1 MPEFPPD
8 QVTPFVFSD
17 PTGKRWPRLRLILL
31 IGGVLFFLATV
42 LFVQT
47 LFVTP
52 QMNVPFSLRQLKGQ
66 LKALQKENPAGQLSA
81 SSLLWQK
88 FGAARQAAKKLAG
101 TAAAAPPKR
110 LLGKKPPDNE
120 VRLAF
125 YVNGDPYSYAS
136 LQEHTAQITHVC
148 PEWMTVVN
156 GLGDLQIDADT
167 RVSKLA
173 ANKGITLM
181 PLLTNLVGD
190 TWQPEAIE
198 NLAHGPAQRQDRF
211 IERVLSVL
219 RSAKASGVV
228 VDWQQIDPAYKKDIT
243 RFIDKFAEALHDDN
257 KELWLCVQPG
267 QDLDYIDFDAL
278 GDNVDHFVAML
289 FDETSD
295 TDPPGPLA
303 SRSWFEGWVRALL
316 EGSDTKQWIIAI
328 GSYGYDWTIG
338 GKKAELISFSEAMS
352 RANDAEIKSVEVNGP
367 SYSPYFY
374 FQDEDKEH
382 AVWFLDA
389 VTFLNQVREVRDQK
403 AGGFALYRLGSE
415 DPAIWDALAVARDFK
430 FAVEN
435 PSSGG
440 LDNQTRQ
447 SLELIKSTD
456 TIADVGDGEIVT
468 VDENRTDGMRKLA
481 VDTDGYL
488 TAKYTKFAEFPTLYH
503 QGAGGEHQVAIT
515 FDDGPDPRWTP
526 QILDILKAAN
536 VKAAFFLVGV
546 NAERY
551 PGLVRRIVNEG
562 HEIGNHTY
570 YHPNL
575 ALCWPEH
582 IRLELN
588 ATQLLLETITGRA
601 TTLFRPPYAADT
613 GPTQL
618 SELAPLKIAEDLNYL
633 VVLENIDPQDWA
645 KPGADII
652 LRRIK
657 QQRHDGSVILLHDAG
672 GDRSQ
677 TVEALPKILDW
688 LHTRG
693 DTVVPLSALLGT
705 TRDAVMP
712 PLQGDSQSIT
722 RFVSSTGFRIFHG
735 IEEFLWAF
743 MIVATTLV
751 VLRTLIVIW
760 LAYRFRRGPKAN
772 FAEPISVVM
781 AAYNEEKVIA
791 GTLRTLLATDYQG
804 EIEVVVVDDGSRDQ
818 TAAEVELV
826 AQSESRVRLLQQD
839 NHGKARAL
847 QRGLAAARYGIVVFI
862 DADTQCQRD
871 TLPRLLEPLVDG
883 RIGAVSGHAKV
894 GNLRTFIARCQALEY
909 TCGFNLDRRAYNRW
923 DCITVVPGA
932 ISALRKDAI
941 NEAGGLSL
949 ETLAEDTDLTLS
961 LHRQRQR
968 IIYVPG
974 AIAWTE
980 APESMRTLA
989 RQRSRWAYGTL
1000 QCLWKH
1006 RDMVFNWNY
1015 RALGWFSLP
1024 SIWFFQIILVAVTPM
1039 VDLFLLASL
1048 PFGVWNAVLPFV
1060 IIFLAMDV
1068 ILATLACMLEREPL
1082 VRAWRILPMR
1092 LIYRPMLSYCIWKA
1106 ILRAI
1111 KGAWVSWGKL
1121 ERTASVPVRA

>member
-1 MPEFPPD
+1 MPEYPPE

-17 PTGKRWPRLRLILL
+17 PSGKRWPRLRLILL
-31 IGGVLFFLATV
+31 IAGLLFFLVAV
-42 LFVQT
+42 LFVQA

-81 SSLLWQK
+81 TSLLWQK
-88 FGAARQAAKKLAG
+88 FGEARQAAKKLAG
-101 TAAAAPPKR
+101 TAPPPSPR
-110 LLGKKPPDNE
+110 LRRKLPDNE

-125 YVNGDPYSYAS
+125 YTNGDPYSYAS
-136 LQEHTAQITHVC
+136 LQQHAAQITHLC
-148 PEWMTVVN
+148 PEWMTVID
-156 GLGDLQIDADT
+156 GMGDLQIDADT
-167 RVSKLA
+167 RVAKLA

-181 PLLTNLVGD
+181 PLLTNLVGEA
-190 TWQPEAIE
+190 WQPEAIE
-198 NLAHGPAQRQDRF
+198 NLAHGPAKRQEGF

-219 RSAKASGVV
+219 RTSKASGVV

-243 RFIDKFAEALHDDN
+243 KFIDKFADALHDEN

-267 QDLDYIDFDAL
+267 QELDYVDFDAL
-278 GDNVDHFVAML
+278 ADNVDRFVAML

-303 SRSWFEGWVRALL
+303 SRPWFEGWVHSLL
-316 EGSDTKQWIIAI
+316 EESDTKQWIIAL
-328 GSYGYDWTIG
+328 GSYGYDWTDG
-338 GKKAELISFSEAMS
+338 GKKAETISFSEAMS
-352 RANDAEIKSVEVNGP
+352 RANDAEIKSAEVQGP
-367 SYSPYFY
+367 SFSPYFY

-389 VTFLNQVREVRDQK
+389 VTFLNQLREVRDQK

-415 DPAIWDALAVARDFK
+415 DPAIWDALNVSRDFK
-430 FAVEN
+430 FATAN

-447 SLELIKSTD
+447 ALELIKSTD
-456 TIADVGDGEIVT
+456 TITDVGDGEIVT
-468 VDENRTDGMRKLA
+468 VDEDRRDGTRKLA
-481 VDTDGYL
+481 VDADGYL
-488 TAKYTKFAEFPTLYH
+488 TAKYVTFAQFPTLYH
-503 QGAGGEHQVAIT
+503 QGAGAEHQVAIT

-526 QILDILKAAN
+526 KILDILKAAN

-551 PGLVRRIVNEG
+551 PNLVRRIVNEG

-582 IRLELN
+582 IRVELN

-601 TTLFRPPYAADT
+601 TTLFRPPYAADSS
-613 GPTQL
+613 PTKI
-618 SELAPLKIAEDLNYL
+618 SELTPLLIAQDLGYL

-645 KPGADII
+645 QPGADII
-652 LRRIK
+652 LQRIK
-657 QQRHDGSVILLHDAG
+657 QQRRDGSIILLHDAG
-672 GDRSQ
+672 GDRRQ
-677 TVEALPKILDW
+677 TVEALPRILDW

-693 DTVVPLSALLGT
+693 DSIVPLSTLLGT

-712 PLQGDSQSIT
+712 PVQGNGQSLT
-722 RFVSSTGFRIFHG
+722 RFVSSTGFRIYHG

-743 MIVATTLV
+743 MIVATALV
-751 VLRTLIVIW
+751 VVRTLIVIW
-760 LAYRFRRGPKAN
+760 LAYRFKRGPRTN
-772 FAEPISVVM
+772 FEEPISVM
-781 AAYNEEKVIA
+781 IAAYNEGKVIA
-791 GTLRTLLATDYQG
+791 ETLRTLLATDYQG

-818 TAAEVELV
+818 TATEIERVTNTDP
-826 AQSESRVRLLQQD
+826 RVRLLQQE
-839 NHGKARAL
+839 NRGKARAL
-847 QRGLAAARYGIVVFI
+847 QRGLAVARHGIAVFI

-871 TLPRLLEPLVDG
+871 TLPRLLEPFADA

-923 DCITVVPGA
+923 NCITVVPGA

-949 ETLAEDTDLTLS
+949 QTLAEDTDLTLS
-961 LHRQRQR
+961 LHRRGQR
-968 IIYVPG
+968 IVYVPE

-980 APESMRTLA
+980 APETVRTLA
-989 RQRSRWAYGTL
+989 RQRFRWAYGTL

-1048 PFGVWNAVLPFV
+1048 PFGVWSALLPFV
-1060 IIFLAMDV
+1060 IVFLGMDV
-1068 ILATLACMLEREPL
+1068 LLATLACIIERES
-1082 VRAWRILPMR
+1082 IF
-1092 LIYRPMLSYCIWKA
+1092 
-1106 ILRAI
+1106 
-1111 KGAWVSWGKL
+1111 
-1121 ERTASVPVRA
+1121 T